1 MKVLTIAVTTTFLFT
16 LAACDRLGLGT
27 QEAGNA
33 ANAADANASGDKPGA
48 DAAGNTAEGGKDPQA
63 GSAQGAA
70 GLTMAAI
77 AGRWTD
83 NNDCNQVTLLADDGT
98 FVAPNGGRG
107 NWTIDGTQLTL
118 SGPGGTANF
127 TVALSDPNTMQLI
140 SAEGQASQS
149 TRC

>member
-1 MKVLTIAVTTTFLFT
+1 MRVLTIVLSTTFFLS

-27 QEAGNA
+27 QEAGN
-33 ANAADANASGDKPGA
+33 NAAATNASGDKPGEG
-48 DAAGNTAEGGKDPQA
+48 DAGNSAEDGKDPQA
-63 GSAQGAA
+63 GGQAQGGT
-70 GLTMAAI
+70 GLTQASL

-83 NNDCNQVTLLADDGT
+83 NNDCNQVTLLAEDGT

-107 NWTIDGTQLTL
+107 NWTIEGTQLTL
-118 SGPGGTANF
+118 TGPGGTANF